1 MNQKIFNIFIFCLF
15 ALGIVLTLV
24 RNNIAQTPLLEGE
37 TQDVWFIEARIDF
50 IATNEAVSVDFNV
63 PKNPP
68 GFELIKEQSSSPGY
82 GFNYITPNNNKRAQ
96 WTKRSANG
104 VQTLYYKV
112 QLKPT
117 SYDAF
122 NQIPVVEPTNKPQ
135 IPWKGSQA
143 VAAQS
148 IIEEAMEKSSDEIS
162 LTNELVS
169 LLNQTENQNINLL
182 LASSKKT
189 ALLQEFLTYL
199 EVPNRLSYGLLLEN
213 SRRNQ
218 KLKPFIEV
226 YSKKKGWQLYS
237 AKNGHIEDLSSVLL
251 WSQNTDAVLDVIGG
265 DESSLKFSMLKRS
278 VPAMKLQETQENSL
292 FELFSVHNLPVEEQN
307 MFKMM
312 LLLPAGAL
320 VVVFMRII
328 VGLKTSGT
336 FMPVLIAL
344 AFIQTSFLPGLISF
358 ISIVIIGLLLRSYL
372 SHLNLL
378 MVSRISAI
386 IIIVIFIIGMLSIIG
401 YHLGFNTG
409 MTVTFFPIIIIAWT
423 IERMSILWEEEG
435 AVEVLIQGGGS
446 LIVATLTYIVMQWS
460 FLGHLTFNFPEINL
474 SIIALILLLGRY
486 SGYRLSELY
495 RFRNMDF
502 K

>member
-1 MNQKIFNIFIFCLF
+1 MNQKIFNIFILLLF
-15 ALGIVLTLV
+15 VLGIALTLV
-24 RNNIAQTPLLEGE
+24 RNSIAQTPLLEGE

-50 IATNEAVSVDFNV
+50 VASNEPVNVNFNV

-82 GFNYITPNNNKRAQ
+82 GFNYVTPNNNKRAQ
-96 WTKRSANG
+96 WTKRNANG
-104 VQTLYYKV
+104 MQTLYYRV

-117 SYDAF
+117 SYDSF
-122 NQIPVVEPTNKPQ
+122 YEVPVIEPVNKPL

-148 IIEEAMEKSSDEIS
+148 IIEEATQKSSDEIS

-169 LLNQTENQNINLL
+169 LLNQQENQNINLL
-182 LASSKKT
+182 LSSSKKT
-189 ALLQEFLTYL
+189 ALLQQFLTYL
-199 EVPNRLSYGLLLEN
+199 NVPNRLSYGLFLED

-226 YSKKKGWQLYS
+226 FSEKKGWQLYS
-237 AKNGHIEDLSSVLL
+237 AKSGHIEDISSVLL
-251 WSQNTDAVLDVIGG
+251 WSQNSDVVLDVIGG
-265 DESSLKFSMLKRS
+265 NESSVKFSMLKRT
-278 VPAMKLQETQENSL
+278 VPAIKLQETQENSL

-358 ISIVIIGLLLRSYL
+358 VSIVIIGLLLRSYL

-386 IIIVIFIIGMLSIIG
+386 IIIVIFIINSINTLSCGNIDP
-401 YHLGFNTG
+401 HT
-409 MTVTFFPIIIIAWT
+409 
-423 IERMSILWEEEG
+423 
-435 AVEVLIQGGGS
+435 
-446 LIVATLTYIVMQWS
+446 
-460 FLGHLTFNFPEINL
+460 
-474 SIIALILLLGRY
+474 
-486 SGYRLSELY
+486 
-495 RFRNMDF
+495 
-502 K
+502 